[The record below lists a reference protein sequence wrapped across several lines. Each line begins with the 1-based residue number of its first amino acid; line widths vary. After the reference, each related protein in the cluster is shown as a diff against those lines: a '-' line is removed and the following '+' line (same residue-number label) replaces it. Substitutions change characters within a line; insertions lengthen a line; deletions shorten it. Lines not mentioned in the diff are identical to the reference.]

1 MRLYRLQILATDEEV
16 ETDTETTVITRDIP
30 SQEVNFYDRNG
41 VQLTKNVVTYS
52 VLISNTALVS
62 TNDEKNAM
70 LLKLIKLLKSTWI
83 RHRTGFLH

>member
-16 ETDTETTVITRDIP
+16 ETDTETTVITRDIK
-30 SQEVNFYDRNG
+30 STRGNFYDRNG

-62 TNDEKNAM
+62 TNDEKECHAA
-70 LLKLIKLLKSTWI
+70 KLIKLKSTWI